1 MMSKNHRKIGD
12 EGENLAANYLES
24 KGWIII
30 DRNYFFEKA
39 EVDIVATDGT
49 FIVFVEVKLRSDTYF
64 GRPEDFVTP
73 EKERNIKKAADA
85 WVYERKME
93 TAMVRFD
100 VIAIVQEKGNDPE
113 ISHFEDAFR

>member
-1 MMSKNHRKIGD
+1 MSKSHRKIGD
-12 EGENLAANYLES
+12 EGEDIAAAYLES
-24 KGWIII
+24 KGWHII

-49 FIVFVEVKLRSDTYF
+49 FIIFVEVKLRSGTFF
-64 GRPEDFVTP
+64 GRPEEFVTP
-73 EKERNIKKAADA
+73 EKEKNIKKAAEA

-100 VIAIVQEKGNDPE
+100 IVAIVQEKSNEPE

>member
-1 MMSKNHRKIGD
+1 MSKSHRKIGD
-12 EGENLAANYLES
+12 EGEDVAVAYLES
-24 KGWIII
+24 KGWHII

-49 FIVFVEVKLRSDTYF
+49 FIIFVEVKLRSDTFF
-64 GRPEDFVTP
+64 GRPEEFVTP
-73 EKERNIKKAADA
+73 EKEKNIKKAAEA

-93 TAMVRFD
+93 TTMVRFD
-100 VIAIVQEKGNDPE
+100 IIAIVHKKGGEPE